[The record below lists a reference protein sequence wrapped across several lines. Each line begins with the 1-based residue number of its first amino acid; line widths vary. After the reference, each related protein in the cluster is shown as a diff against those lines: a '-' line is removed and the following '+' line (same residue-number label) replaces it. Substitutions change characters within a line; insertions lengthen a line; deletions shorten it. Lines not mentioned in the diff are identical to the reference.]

1 MSSEPFVLVVTKEDA
16 PQFSMLTDV
25 PHVVGKT
32 PEAFT
37 EAAANASVIYHW
49 SGSRELLQSVYKM
62 APNVKWVHS
71 RAAGLD
77 TFLFPELVE
86 SDVPLTNGSGVF
98 SDSLGEFVL
107 AAILYFAKDFRQMI
121 RNQEA
126 GIWKQFVVDEI
137 AGQTLGIIGYGSV
150 GGAAARRCKALGM
163 KIHAYDVRYDS
174 TKKDDPIVEQFYNK
188 DDLHGLLGACDYIL
202 TCTPLTPETKH
213 MISDAAFAAMK
224 PTGVFMN
231 IGRGPV
237 VDQAALVRALQEKKI
252 KGAALDVFE
261 KEPIPEGDPA
271 YKLDNLLLSP
281 HTADRTKEWL
291 NNAMRFFLKQYGRYK
306 GGERLENVVNKKL
319 GY

>member
-1 MSSEPFVLVVTKEDA
+1 MPTDPFVLVVTKEDA
-16 PQFSMLTDV
+16 PQFNMLTDV
-25 PHVVGKT
+25 PHLVGKT
-32 PEAFT
+32 PEDFT
-37 EAAANASVIYHW
+37 EAASKATVIYHW

-126 GIWKQFVVDEI
+126 GKWKQFVVEEI

-150 GGAAARRCKALGM
+150 GHAAASRCKALGM
-163 KIHAYDVRYDS
+163 KIHAYDLRYDS
-174 TKKDDPIVEQFYNK
+174 TKKDDPIVERFYDK
-188 DDLHGLLGACDYIL
+188 DDLNGMLGACDYVL
-202 TCTPLTPETKH
+202 TCTPLTPQTRH
-213 MISDAAFAAMK
+213 MISDATFAAMK

-271 YKLDNLLLSP
+271 YQLENLLLSP

-291 NNAMRFFLKQYGRYK
+291 NNAMRFFLKQYARFNAND
-306 GGERLENVVNKKL
+306 RLENVVNKKL